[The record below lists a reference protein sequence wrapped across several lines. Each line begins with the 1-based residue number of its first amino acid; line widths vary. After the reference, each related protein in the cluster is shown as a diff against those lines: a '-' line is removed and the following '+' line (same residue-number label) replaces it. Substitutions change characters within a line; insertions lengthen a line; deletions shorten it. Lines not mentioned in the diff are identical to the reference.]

1 MTMNKIFGNDE
12 NQNPLSS
19 PSDDRFQIIFDS
31 VNDGIF
37 ISNPATAGFIE
48 MNGPGCKMFGYA
60 KPELIG
66 RTIETLSSGVHPYTQ
81 DMAIEQLKKAGA
93 EFFW

>member
-60 KPELIG
+60 KPELIDG
-66 RTIETLSSGVHPYTQ
+66 GFAAANGV
-81 DMAIEQLKKAGA
+81 ARL
-93 EFFW
+93 FWKNS